1 MYSLEKEFNKL
12 IGDYYSQRKL
22 KRVLEKIDKLSEQ
35 KELQFINHNILETL
49 DGNGVEVK
57 INIFEGEKVII
68 ERVNIVGNSVTNDSV
83 IRSELL
89 VDEGDPFSTLLVN
102 KSINE
107 IKARRIFGKVEHKIL
122 PGSSNDLKVLEI
134 SLLRKKLLGKL
145 WQELV

>member
-1 MYSLEKEFNKL
+1 MDQSAFSSLEKEFNKI

-22 KRVLEKIDKLSEQ
+22 TSILEKIDTLSEQ

-49 DGNGVEVK
+49 HGNGVEVK

-68 ERVNIVGNSVTNDSV
+68 ERVNIIGNSVTNDSV
-83 IRSELL
+83 IRSALI

-107 IKARRIFGKVEHKIL
+107 IKARNIFGKVEHEVF
-122 PGSSNDLKVLEI
+122 PGSSDDLKC
-134 SLLRKKLLGKL
+134 
-145 WQELV
+145 